1 MNLTGLAE
9 LGVVGLSVVL
19 LIVLSFLHRRSPFKF
34 RDIPVYSRLRRAI
47 GLAVEDGTRVHFSL
61 GRGSI
66 VTPSAASA
74 LVALSALQRVG
85 ERTAV
90 SDNPPVATAGDG
102 ALAILAQ
109 DSLSSAYDAAG
120 ALDLFEPDSARAA
133 GLTPFSYAAATIPV
147 LRDENISANVVLGNF
162 GMEVG
167 LVADAAE
174 RDGIFTIA
182 ASDQIPA
189 QAVLFATT
197 PDALIGEELYA
208 AGSYLQSGPMHSAS
222 LALQDILRWGIVIVM
237 VGGAVFK
244 LLGAL

>member
-9 LGVVGLSVVL
+9 LGVVGLSMVL

-66 VTPSAASA
+66 ITPSAASA

-90 SDNPPVATAGDG
+90 SDNPPVATTGDG

-109 DSLSSAYDAAG
+109 DSLSAAYDAAG
-120 ALDLFEPDSARAA
+120 ALDLFEPDSARVA
-133 GLTPFSYAAATIPV
+133 GLTPFSYAVGTIPV
-147 LRDENISANVVLGNF
+147 LRDENISANVVLGSF
-162 GMEVG
+162 GMEVA
-167 LVADAAE
+167 LMADAAE

-237 VGGAVFK
+237 VGGAVLK
-244 LLGAL
+244 LLGVL

>member
-1 MNLTGLAE
+1 MNLTGLAAP
-9 LGVVGLSVVL
+9 GIVGLSVAL
-19 LIVLSFLHRRSPFKF
+19 LIVLSLLHRRSPFKF
-34 RDIPVYSRLRRAI
+34 RDMPIYSRLRRAI

-61 GRGSI
+61 GRGNI

-90 SDNPPVATAGDG
+90 SDNPPIATAGDG
-102 ALAILAQ
+102 ALAVLAQ

-120 ALDLFEPDSARAA
+120 ALDLFDPNSARAA
-133 GLTPFSYAAATIPV
+133 GLTPFSYAAAVIPI
-147 LRDENISANVVLGNF
+147 LRDENISANVMMGSF
-162 GMEVG
+162 GMEAA
-167 LVADAAE
+167 LIADSAE
-174 RDGIFTIA
+174 RDNIFTLA

-208 AGSYLQSGPMHSAS
+208 AGAYLQSGPMHSAS
-222 LALQDILRWGIVIVM
+222 LALQDLLRWGIVIII
-237 VGGAVFK
+237 VGGAALK
-244 LLGAL
+244 LLGVL

>member
-1 MNLTGLAE
+1 MNLTGLAVS
-9 LGVVGLSVVL
+9 GVIGLSVVL
-19 LIVLSFLHRRSPFKF
+19 LLVLSFLNRRSPFKF
-34 RDIPVYSRLRRAI
+34 RDIAVYSRLRRAI
-47 GLAVEDGTRVHFSL
+47 GLAVEDGTRVHFSV

-74 LVALSALQRVG
+74 LVALSALQCVG

-102 ALAILAQ
+102 TLSILAQ

-120 ALDLFEPDSARAA
+120 ALDLFEPDSARVA
-133 GLTPFSYAAATIPV
+133 GLTPFSYAAGTIPV
-147 LRDENISANVVLGNF
+147 LHDENISANVVLGHF
-162 GMEVG
+162 GMEVA
-167 LVADAAE
+167 LITDAAE

-208 AGSYLQSGPMHSAS
+208 AGAYLQSSPMHAAS
-222 LALQDILRWGIVIVM
+222 LALQDILRWGIVIII
-237 VGGAVFK
+237 VGGAVLK
-244 LLGAL
+244 LLGVL